1 VPDNSLVPI
10 SDEQAKL
17 GQEALKVLRG
27 LGSFV
32 EKVLGSVQE
41 DLIGYLGGDWLH
53 VRRAE
58 NLVNMMRRAKGRL
71 AAWGVKSPTRPSLSV
86 TLPLFRGAAD
96 EDREELQ
103 DLWSRLL
110 AAAMD
115 PSRTDR
121 VRVRFFEVLKTLDPL
136 DARVLACLPG
146 RGGGVNQ
153 GQRNEMAN
161 ELSISRDEVDVS
173 LENLVKVELAS
184 DPHGSLIALTALGR
198 EFLRAVAD

>member
-1 VPDNSLVPI
+1 
-10 SDEQAKL
+10 
-17 GQEALKVLRG
+17 
-27 LGSFV
+27 
-32 EKVLGSVQE
+32 
-41 DLIGYLGGDWLH
+41 
-53 VRRAE
+53 
-58 NLVNMMRRAKGRL
+58 
-71 AAWGVKSPTRPSLSV
+71 
-86 TLPLFRGAAD
+86 
-96 EDREELQ
+96 
-103 DLWSRLL
+103 
-110 AAAMD
+110 MD

-153 GQRNEMAN
+153 GQRNEN

-198 EFLRAVAD
+198 ELLRAVAD